1 MTLPIPD
8 AALGAARLADESL
21 WNRFSPGEMKC
32 GTVDKSGGHEVAAL
46 DASHELVVEIDN

>member
-1 MTLPIPD
+1 LPIPD